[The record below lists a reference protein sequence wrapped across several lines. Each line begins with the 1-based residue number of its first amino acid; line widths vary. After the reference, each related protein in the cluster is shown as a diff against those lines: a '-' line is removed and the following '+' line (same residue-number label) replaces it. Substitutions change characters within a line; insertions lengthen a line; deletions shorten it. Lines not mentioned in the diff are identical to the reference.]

1 MAAFTRRPKA
11 LGAKLPLQMEAD
23 RKSTVHDAVRMEELK
38 KKREEGKETEPPRSM
53 LSKQPCVARH

>member
-11 LGAKLPLQMEAD
+11 LGAELPLQMETD

-38 KKREEGKETEPPRSM
+38 KKKGGKGTETPSLM

>member
-11 LGAKLPLQMEAD
+11 QGAKLPLQMEAD

-38 KKREEGKETEPPRSM
+38 KRKEGKETETPPM
-53 LSKQPCVARH
+53 LSKQACVARH